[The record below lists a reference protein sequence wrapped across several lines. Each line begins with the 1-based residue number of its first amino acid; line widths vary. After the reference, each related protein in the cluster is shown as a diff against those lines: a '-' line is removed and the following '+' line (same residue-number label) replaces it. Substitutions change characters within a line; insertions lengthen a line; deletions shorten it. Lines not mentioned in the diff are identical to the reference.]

1 MDSRPHSS
9 PPTPHTP
16 YSSLFTLVLVLVLA
30 MNVLAGNAAVR
41 LHMKC
46 PVINISQNFVELL
59 QLCGE
64 LLTMCVC
71 VCVLRAAHV

>member
-9 PPTPHTP
+9 PPHTPHP
-16 YSSLFTLVLVLVLA
+16 LLFTLVLVLA

-64 LLTMCVC
+64 LLTMCVYVC